1 MKMERKQRNTDNKQE
16 WLSSISLLLHCQ
28 NRSSML
34 QFAIGFVITAE
45 AENWWFLM
53 FYSELSNIRYQSG
66 SFFIVWGVLSLPG
79 HYPFLSSF
87 SDIYIWRLVPKT
99 SRINNCGSVQ
109 CRDVWWRR
117 WLIWKRER
125 LFVKPS
131 RWRHPFKPWRRRNRW
146 VMDTLDWVCKS
157 EYNYLLSCCCISRML
172 YERVDVQDQKDATC
186 STHAHTH
193 TRSHAHNTQM
203 DLF

>member
-1 MKMERKQRNTDNKQE
+1 MDNRLKWKASCEDHGNMRWRGSRETQTTSKSD
-16 WLSSISLLLHCQ
+16 WVAYHCCYTT
-28 NRSSML
+28 RT
-34 QFAIGFVITAE
+34 GV
-45 AENWWFLM
+45 LM
-53 FYSELSNIRYQSG
+53 FYSELSSIRNQSG